1 MYGLLSINYLNLNI
15 RIINCNLST
24 TEKWDPG
31 DTDVE
36 TKFSIKFKES
46 VKQDEGLTIS
56 IIKKSLIVFF
66 LINIM
71 QKSENF

>member
-1 MYGLLSINYLNLNI
+1 MNCDLSI
-15 RIINCNLST
+15 

-46 VKQDEGLTIS
+46 VKQDEGY
-56 IIKKSLIVFF
+56 V
-66 LINIM
+66 
-71 QKSENF
+71 

>member
-46 VKQDEGLTIS
+46 VKQDEGY
-56 IIKKSLIVFF
+56 V
-66 LINIM
+66 
-71 QKSENF
+71 